1 MEDGFQRRQAEPG
14 REGRAPGRSRGAIVR
29 ARGRTG
35 RWIGSPLVALFL
47 LLGAV
52 GPGSA
57 QQLVG
62 DDVAR
67 ATIEV
72 RDLTRTGDG
81 VAGLVVNLSP
91 REVRSVRVLVQLVY
105 HWPDEMHP
113 GPRSPSA
120 AAVVVVDGPIPP
132 GGSTA
137 FRATLGGRPDVAAG
151 PGDQQADFEPR
162 ASLLGWK
169 EVGVTPDLDAPT
181 ASEP

>member
-1 MEDGFQRRQAEPG
+1 MERWTHGRHATPRRS
-14 REGRAPGRSRGAIVR
+14 APGG
-29 ARGRTG
+29 ARGSRRRRAG
-35 RWIGSPLVALFL
+35 RQIAAPFGALFL
-47 LLGAV
+47 LVGAA
-52 GPGSA
+52 GPA
-57 QQLVG
+57 ETQQIVG